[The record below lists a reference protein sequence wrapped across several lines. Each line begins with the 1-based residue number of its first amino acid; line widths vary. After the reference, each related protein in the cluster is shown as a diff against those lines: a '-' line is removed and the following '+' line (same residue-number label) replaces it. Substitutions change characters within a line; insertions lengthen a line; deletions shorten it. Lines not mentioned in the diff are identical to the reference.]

1 MYQEC
6 INYHVRNV
14 RNEKTGELLSEG
26 TQDLRAKELKE
37 FCEFVTQ
44 PLTAENLEITLADY
58 EQLISCKLNKETLK
72 RRIKNARKFA
82 EAITKGDI
90 IMNENATDTQGQ
102 ANETASP
109 DIQTVNAPEDTKENN
124 TVNEPENNSNGTN
137 NKKSG
142 RKKIYGDREKLT
154 LYISKEL
161 ANAISCISKAKNIS
175 MSNYAVNILEQ
186 EISKK
191 KEVLEELLKLEK
203 EKEALQ
209 EKL

>member
-58 EQLISCKLNKETLK
+58 EQLISSKLNKETLK

-102 ANETASP
+102 DLAEANETAST
-109 DIQTVNAPEDTKENN
+109 DIQETQSSTVNAPETKRPVGRPKNTSSQDKKFFNLQLPPDMRNN
-124 TVNEPENNSNGTN
+124 LDILAMYDECSITDIILCAIAEYINVRNEDIQYQIEYVQ
-137 NKKSG
+137 
-142 RKKIYGDREKLT
+142 RKKER
-154 LYISKEL
+154 
-161 ANAISCISKAKNIS
+161 NA
-175 MSNYAVNILEQ
+175 MRYTQ
-186 EISKK
+186 
-191 KEVLEELLKLEK
+191 
-203 EKEALQ
+203 
-209 EKL
+209 